1 MKKKLKN
8 IIKKAIHS
16 LGFDLYKLSTNSN
29 SSLQLLKGLENF
41 GVNLVLDVG
50 ANTGQFAQELRSIG
64 YGGRIL
70 SFEPLPD
77 AYKKLLVNSSKDSLW
92 DIHTRAAVG
101 DFNGEIEINVAG
113 NSVSSSV
120 LPMLD
125 THSNIAKNSAYVGK
139 FLVPIIRLDSL
150 DKNLYQKK
158 KYFIK
163 IDTQGFEWKVLDG
176 AQEILSNAHGVLCE
190 LSLTPLYEGQHLWLD
205 IIDRLKASGFKLW
218 SIQTGFT
225 DPKNGRTLQMDAI
238 FYRDN
243 LPKDLNSINKKD

>member
-77 AYKKLLVNSSKDSLW
+77 AYKKLIVNSSKDSL
-92 DIHTRAAVG
+92 TEFSFVTSVG
-101 DFNGEIEINVAG
+101 RTIELG
-113 NSVSSSV
+113 
-120 LPMLD
+120 
-125 THSNIAKNSAYVGK
+125 
-139 FLVPIIRLDSL
+139 
-150 DKNLYQKK
+150 
-158 KYFIK
+158 
-163 IDTQGFEWKVLDG
+163 
-176 AQEILSNAHGVLCE
+176 
-190 LSLTPLYEGQHLWLD
+190 
-205 IIDRLKASGFKLW
+205 IIDCNSLSFSSFK
-218 SIQTGFT
+218 SSK
-225 DPKNGRTLQMDAI
+225 PTL
-238 FYRDN
+238 YPC
-243 LPKDLNSINKKD
+243 LPA